1 MGPEQGPGIGLCFQ
15 HPELAVRATCR
26 KIGSY
31 GHRYLGTV
39 YSEHTYVAQAIKT
52 SIPRLVQ
59 IELEAREKRKKQ
71 WQNSKNGKNL

>member
-1 MGPEQGPGIGLCFQ
+1 MGPEQKPGIGLCFQ
-15 HPELAVRATCR
+15 HPRLTAEVTCR

-39 YSEHTYVAQAIKT
+39 HGEHPYVAQAIKT

-59 IELEAREKRKKQ
+59 IELEAQERKKTTA
-71 WQNSKNGKNL
+71 K